1 MKTKH
6 NKNYNIMSIKK
17 ILNFKKQSKYLKYK
31 NNNKTFKKQQG
42 GKIHV
47 LPIVNETGDI
57 IFNDDYT
64 NCSNTIASLTNLLS
78 SKDDKFKLNAQAF
91 MTHDISCICPLYN
104 FTVFVEKNTNID
116 SFILKDLFGNIIL
129 YRNINQDN
137 NYEFQLDKQFIIHY
151 NGKINLTQE
160 QIKAIQKENT
170 YENFLNKTYA
180 NYGKNMSVAISHYF
194 KYKNLWYDYYYKEPL
209 DKFVSNLFHKPQE
222 DNNYIFQNKLNIVSI
237 MIFFNLFKELQ
248 DIVDAE
254 PKNFIPVEITEGD
267 KAQFNILQTKQ
278 QAPVPVPASAPEQAP
293 APELAPAPARN
304 TAQAQNKTKKIQNKA
319 PKPILNTMEDLHKF
333 INDIIINISKKDLS
347 IDLNGLEKVYTAG
360 FESTTVLNNI
370 FSIIVKNIEEKSIDD
385 TIKNNFYFETLVG
398 NNNVIENFIKKLII
412 NNKDDKDNQNIQNN
426 ILALIPSALKIIKD
440 TILSPL
446 GEILASTG
454 NVNRNGNENEK
465 RIREAYNYIM
475 YGCNY
480 LNIASAV
487 QIFQKQKSG
496 VQKSDDKK
504 FIENIKRYTGVGKI
518 RIDDKFDKFEYNY
531 IYFMKLMI
539 DFLIITKQTRQTYYR
554 DFLGSDLLIKEI
566 MNIYYLNFI
575 QSNTTT
581 KKIFPIS
588 ITNHITKYLKDNIL
602 FEETLK
608 STMEQNLKSTF
619 KIFTLISISIDVY
632 SYVTCAE
639 TTVYNLLIYLL
650 SDTTGQ
656 ITKQN
661 IDILNTNFSNNK
673 VKKYFND
680 ELLQNENIIL
690 ALEKNLSD
698 FNKSL
703 VELPNIE
710 YMQVRKYEVIGRFNN
725 FIKVVLAMLGIE
737 YDNTVENNK
746 IAFIE
751 AAKKFGK
758 NFTVTIDGL
767 DNEDISFYNTGA
779 HIEINKKQEYKIN
792 TWNLDKINHFILNK
806 YQKKYKDINIKNING
821 PYAQNIIPLNLKSF
835 RNLIISD
842 KDRSYNSNT
851 KIKEHLLNYQ
861 SVYPLYFNP
870 EEQFDNIP
878 FLFKIIIKKITFNQ
892 IQNISSLA
900 NCKEIIFD
908 QNCDFNQPLVDGLFP
923 MVEKITFG
931 SSFNSNIAPN
941 ALSNCKEI
949 IFDQESIFNKPLV
962 DRQFPMVEKITFGS
976 SFNSNIAP
984 NALSNCKEIIFDQ
997 ESIFDMPLRDRQFPM
1012 VEKITFGK
1020 SFNSNIAP
1028 NALSNCKE
1036 IIFDQKSIFD
1046 MPLRDRQFPMVEKI
1060 TFGKSFNSNIAPNA
1074 LPKCKE
1080 IIFDQENIFDMS
1092 LGDKQL
1098 PMVEKITFGKSFNS
1112 NIAPNALSNC
1122 KEIIFYQD
1130 SIFNQELVD
1139 GQFPMVETF
1148 KFNPSFNSNIAPNA
1162 LPKCKEIIFFPY
1174 TSSFNKPL
1182 IDRQFP
1188 MVEKITFSN
1197 SFNSNIAPNALPKCK
1212 EIIFDQE
1219 SIFNKQLEDEQF
1231 PMVEKIT
1238 FGKSFNSNIAPNA
1251 LPKCKKIFF
1260 SHNFDKPLVDGQF
1273 PKVEKITFGHS
1284 FKSNIAPSAL
1294 LNCKEIFFSHDF
1306 DKPLVDG
1313 QFPMVEKITFGKS
1326 FNSNIAPNA
1335 LLNCKEIIFS
1345 DYSDFDFPLVD
1356 GQFPMVEKITFGK
1369 GFNSNIALNALPN
1382 CKEINFNSIYGK
1394 FDSPIDVDKLTFLK
1408 KMFQKNVIIN
1418 YKKGLNSD
1426 SNIRKY
1432 ISFEGTKIKGFLE
1445 Y

>member
-151 NGKINLTQE
+151 NGKINLHQE
-160 QIKAIQKENT
+160 QIEAIQKENT
-170 YENFLNKTYA
+170 YENFLKKTYA

-949 IFDQESIFNKPLV
+949 IF
-962 DRQFPMVEKITFGS
+962 
-976 SFNSNIAP
+976 
-984 NALSNCKEIIFDQ
+984 
-997 ESIFDMPLRDRQFPM
+997 
-1012 VEKITFGK
+1012 
-1020 SFNSNIAP
+1020 
-1028 NALSNCKE
+1028 
-1036 IIFDQKSIFD
+1036 
-1046 MPLRDRQFPMVEKI
+1046 
-1060 TFGKSFNSNIAPNA
+1060 
-1074 LPKCKE
+1074 
-1080 IIFDQENIFDMS
+1080 
-1092 LGDKQL
+1092 
-1098 PMVEKITFGKSFNS
+1098 
-1112 NIAPNALSNC
+1112 
-1122 KEIIFYQD
+1122 YQD